1 MFFRKIFGLFFI
13 LLLFGALFGMNGR
26 NQSQFQ
32 AGYVQ
37 GYVAGQQSMQ
47 TAEGGTAVAPPP
59 APYYPTYHYP
69 GYSFFSFFIKG
80 FVLFFGFML
89 LMGLLFG
96 RGRRHGG
103 HGPKPLRVGRRWHK
117 WHEEW
122 HQAGHKPPW
131 YDADADEPVMKA

>member
-1 MFFRKIFGLFFI
+1 MS
-13 LLLFGALFGMNGR
+13 MNAR
-26 NQSQFQ
+26 SQSQYQ

-37 GYVAGQQSMQ
+37 GFVAGQQSVQ
-47 TAEGGTAVAPPP
+47 AAEDGTAVVLPP
-59 APYYPTYHYP
+59 APSYHP
-69 GYSFFSFFIKG
+69 GFSFFSFLVKG

-96 RGRRHGG
+96 RGRCHKG
-103 HGPKPLRVGRRWHK
+103 HGRRWHK

-131 YDADADEPVMKA
+131 FDPDADEPVMKA